1 MGDQREHCHAARI
14 AGGTQ
19 PLLGGSHENA
29 PGRRAGCE
37 PGRLQSS
44 TVANTGGRG
53 YDSGYESRFLRQQ
66 KPLGL
71 LDVYSRAA

>member
-44 TVANTGGRG
+44 TVANTGGR
-53 YDSGYESRFLRQQ
+53 DSGFLRQQ